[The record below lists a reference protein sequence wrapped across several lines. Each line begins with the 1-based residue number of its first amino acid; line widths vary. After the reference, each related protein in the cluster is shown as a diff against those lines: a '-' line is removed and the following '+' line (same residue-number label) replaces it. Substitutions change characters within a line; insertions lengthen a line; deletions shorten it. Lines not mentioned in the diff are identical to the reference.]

1 MEIHCH
7 WSCFLFSPL
16 LKINYKKIIIIK
28 KNSPGKA
35 TLGVNPDGKGSRMWS
50 PTAFKLCPEEL
61 QNFGNCRE
69 ENMRVL
75 SLFH

>member
-7 WSCFLFSPL
+7 WSCFLSSPL
-16 LKINYKKIIIIK
+16 LKINNK
-28 KNSPGKA
+28 KA

-50 PTAFKLCPEEL
+50 PTAFKLSSEEL